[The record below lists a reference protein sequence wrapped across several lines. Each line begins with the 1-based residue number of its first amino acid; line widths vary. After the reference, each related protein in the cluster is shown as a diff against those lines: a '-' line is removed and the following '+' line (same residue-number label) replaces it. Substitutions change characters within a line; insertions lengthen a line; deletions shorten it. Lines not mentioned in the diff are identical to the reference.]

1 MLGIK
6 NINVASAFQGILVV
20 FVALVVL
27 EVGYVVQYYQTRQI
41 VTENAYRRVQDN
53 IDMVEQDFTR
63 ITELVECAVRNNTWN
78 AGVLATEPDSLWM
91 LTRSIV
97 DDNPMVYGSAVALVE
112 NYNIK
117 KTGRFFSPYAFR
129 DGDVIRSVQLG
140 TDEYDYTHKEW
151 FVRALEAGEKG
162 YWSEPYYDEGGGDK
176 LMTTYSVPI
185 YDHKGTL
192 AAVLTAD
199 VALDWVS
206 DRLAA
211 IEDYPYSLKMLISK
225 TGSIMA
231 TSPSFDSINRRNII
245 DLAEEMEDGA
255 DFREINRNMLA
266 GEEGS
271 RRASLQGK
279 PYYVFFDKMQK
290 TGWFMSMS
298 IPEEEIFSELRA
310 MNRKVLGI
318 QLLGLIM
325 LLVILWVTIRNQHR
339 LMVVNENKSRLE
351 SELQVASDIQKA
363 MVPKV
368 FPPFPGRKDIDIYA
382 SLTPAKEVGGDL
394 YDYFIRDER
403 LYFCIGDVS
412 GKGVPA
418 SLVMSEACSFFRTIA
433 GHEKSPARIVTSIN
447 RNLVEVNTNDM
458 FVTFFCGVLDMATGH
473 LRYCNAGHNAPVLLT
488 PQSSA
493 QLPVISN
500 IPLGVM
506 DGFHFQEQEMDLTA
520 GEGIF
525 LYTDGLN
532 EAENADLDQ
541 FGMDRAMKAMDQ
553 TLTATEQVEKMLAR
567 VHAFV
572 GTAPQS
578 DDLTLLYFRYMN
590 ESPEAVTERH
600 LVLHNDIQQIPR
612 LAEFVEQ
619 VAQTAKLDSV
629 LTNSLN
635 LALEEAVTNVM
646 MYAYPAGTVG
656 LVDIGVLIRRDQ
668 LEFSIVDS
676 GKPFD
681 PTAAPEADIT
691 LDVEDRPIGGLGIF
705 LVRQIMDNVFYQR
718 KEGRNVFTMQKN
730 LL

>member
-6 NINVASAFQGILVV
+6 NINVSSAFQGILVV

-27 EVGYVVQYYQTRQI
+27 EAGYVVQYYQTRKI
-41 VTENAYRRVQDN
+41 VTENAYRRAQDN
-53 IDMVEQDFTR
+53 IDRVEQDFTR
-63 ITELVECAVRNNTWN
+63 IAELVECAVRNNSWS
-78 AGVLATEPDSLWM
+78 AGALATQPDSLWA
-91 LTRSIV
+91 LTRGIV
-97 DDNPMVYGSAVALVE
+97 EDNPLVYGSAVAMME
-112 NYNIK
+112 NYGK

-140 TDEYDYTHKEW
+140 TEEYDYTHKEW
-151 FVRALEAGEKG
+151 FVRALEAREKG

-176 LMTTYSVPI
+176 LMITYSVPI

-231 TSPSFDSINRRNII
+231 TSPSYDSINRRNII
-245 DLAEEMEDGA
+245 DLAEEMDDGT
-255 DFREINRNMLA
+255 DFREINRDMLA

-271 RRASLQGK
+271 RRVSLQGK
-279 PYYVFFDKMQK
+279 PYYVFYDKMQK

-298 IPEEEIFSELRA
+298 IPEEEIFGELRM
-310 MNRKVLGI
+310 MNRNVLGI
-318 QLLGLIM
+318 QLLGILM

-339 LMVVNENKSRLE
+339 LMVVNEKKSRMD
-351 SELQVASDIQKA
+351 SELQVASNIQMA

-368 FPPFPGRKDIDIYA
+368 FPPFPNRKDIDIYA

-433 GHEKSPARIVTSIN
+433 GHEKSPARIVNSIN

-473 LRYCNAGHNAPVLLT
+473 LRYCNAGHNNPVVLT
-488 PQSSA
+488 RDSA
-493 QLPVISN
+493 ELLPVVPN

-506 DGFHFQEQEMDLTA
+506 DGLHFREQELDLKA
-520 GEGIF
+520 GMGLF

-532 EAENADLDQ
+532 EAENANLNQ

-553 TLTATEQVEKMLAR
+553 NLSAQEQVEKMIR
-567 VHAFV
+567 NVHAFV
-572 GTAPQS
+572 GEAPQS
-578 DDLTLLYFRYMN
+578 DDLTLLYIRYMN
-590 ESPEAVTERH
+590 ESPQAVTERH
-600 LVLHNDIQQIPR
+600 LVLHNDIQQIPQ
-612 LAEFVEQ
+612 LAEFMEF
-619 VAQTAKLDSV
+619 VAQTAKIDSV

-635 LALEEAVTNVM
+635 LAVEEAVTNVM
-646 MYAYPAGTVG
+646 LYAYPAGTDG
-656 LVDIGVLIRRDQ
+656 LVDIGVLIRRDL
-668 LEFSIVDS
+668 LEFSIVDG
-676 GKPFD
+676 GKAFD

-691 LDVEDRPIGGLGIF
+691 LNVEDRPIGGLGIF
-705 LVRQIMDNVFYQR
+705 LVRQIMDDVSYER
-718 KEGRNVFTMQKN
+718 KDARNILTMKKN